1 MDQDIDVEDIIKSL
15 NIDPATLETLKGCVT
30 AAFNESDKNVIR
42 EAAKVNLQ
50 CTKKAIAIINNKMKR
65 AAGSDLPDQEA
76 QVVFLLIAQK
86 SQDIQMQVLENE

>member
-1 MDQDIDVEDIIKSL
+1 MDADIDVDDLIKSM
-15 NIDPATLETLKGCVT
+15 NIDPTTLDILKGCVT

-42 EAAKVNLQ
+42 EAAKINLQ

-65 AAGSDLPDQEA
+65 PAGSDLPDQEA

-86 SQDIQMQVLENE
+86 SQDIQMEVLQDE